1 MLGLTRKAGQ
11 QILIGDDVIMEVE
24 WIRGNTVRLKFDAPK
39 DVDIY
44 RPEYVAMKLNS
55 QMTLMGDDV

>member
-39 DVDIY
+39 DVDI
-44 RPEYVAMKLNS
+44 
-55 QMTLMGDDV
+55 

>member
-44 RPEYVAMKLNS
+44 RPEYVAMKLNEELDLTGG
-55 QMTLMGDDV
+55 TL